1 MNNPVQR
8 WPKKFVLG
16 CVISP
21 LCQQAQSRNLG
32 HTFLANSVSLP
43 IRSVSGEGGQV
54 PGFGTDGADGG
65 GAAPGRG
72 GRRHQASL
80 QIVLGA
86 NFRFIGI
93 M

>member
-1 MNNPVQR
+1 M
-8 WPKKFVLG
+8 
-16 CVISP
+16 
-21 LCQQAQSRNLG
+21 
-32 HTFLANSVSLP
+32 ANSVSLP

-86 NFRFIGI
+86 NFRFSGI